1 MPNVDNVPNTGDR
14 LYDEALYEFAKI
26 LYTFICNWAKLAV
39 TW

>member
-26 LYTFICNWAKLAV
+26 IYAF